1 MDHMKKKKG
10 QAAVEI
16 ALMLPILLL
25 LLCGITDFGRILFAA
40 NNINMVSQE
49 AARYASF
56 NHQNSDVA
64 TLATNNCSLSNKAEK
79 LHISFQPDGSDAP
92 RKSGSNV
99 KVIIN
104 YEVNFITPFLKELFG
119 GPFIVT
125 ASSTIRV
132 E

>member
-1 MDHMKKKKG
+1 MKKKNG

-16 ALMLPILLL
+16 ALMMPILVL

-56 NHQNSDVA
+56 NHLNSDVTA
-64 TLATNNCSLSNKAEK
+64 LAVDNCSLSNKTKK
-79 LHISFQPDGSDAP
+79 LHIRIQPDDSEAP
-92 RKSGSNV
+92 RKSGTNV
-99 KVIIN
+99 TVIIS
-104 YEVNFITPFLKELFG
+104 YDVDYITPLMQSIIGK
-119 GPFIVT
+119 PFTVST
-125 ASSTIRV
+125 SSTIRV

>member
-1 MDHMKKKKG
+1 MKKKKG

-16 ALMLPILLL
+16 ALMLPILVL

-56 NHQNSDVA
+56 NHKNSDVT
-64 TLATNNCSLSNKAEK
+64 TLAMNNCSLSNKEEK

-92 RKSGSNV
+92 RTSGTNV
-99 KVIIN
+99 TVTIS
-104 YEVNFITPFLKELFG
+104 YDVDYITPLMQSIIG
-119 GPFIVT
+119 GSFTVST
-125 ASSTIRV
+125 SSTIRV

>member
-1 MDHMKKKKG
+1 MKKKKG

-16 ALMLPILLL
+16 ALMLPILAL
-25 LLCGITDFGRILFAA
+25 LLCGIADFGRILFAA

-56 NHQNSDVA
+56 NKTNDEVKA
-64 TLATNNCSLSNKAEK
+64 LAQTNCSLSNFSKDN
-79 LHISFQPDGSDAP
+79 ISITPGDAP
-92 RKSGSNV
+92 RVAGTNV
-99 KVIIN
+99 KVNISYNVN
-104 YEVNFITPFLKELFG
+104 YITPLMQIIIKSSSFT
-119 GPFIVT
+119 VN